1 MINLAPTAAIAALY
15 QDSTIPRTCLYF
27 LNDHLNQIRTLYE
40 NDDLFPSPAH
50 SFYLLESADQ
60 LTPDAEQD
68 MAFSCTAGTYWPEY
82 IESYTFDDGN
92 SLYKIFVLLD
102 NECTVTFFT
111 LQGIH
116 SLETECW
123 LHEQATVH
131 H

>member
-1 MINLAPTAAIAALY
+1 
-15 QDSTIPRTCLYF
+15 
-27 LNDHLNQIRTLYE
+27 
-40 NDDLFPSPAH
+40 
-50 SFYLLESADQ
+50 
-60 LTPDAEQD
+60 
-68 MAFSCTAGTYWPEY
+68 MAFSCTALTGRNT
-82 IESYTFDDGN
+82 SRATFDDGN

-123 LHEQATVH
+123 YEQATVH